1 MVILTGSGRRTGLHE
16 VIKPA
21 KENIMLTLFHAPKSR
36 SSRVRSLIDEM
47 GIQDWVQIVPV
58 NIMRQDGSGARDTA
72 NPHPEGKAP
81 CLLHDG
87 TLITESGAV
96 MLYLTTLFPDTG
108 LAPKPGDAQW
118 GEYLTWMVWYGS
130 VMEPVMIHE
139 AMGIAHPALTAT
151 FRSSVEITARLRAV
165 LEKGPYLLGDAFS
178 AADMLVHSPYAWFK
192 DRTPNDDLIRD
203 WVARCSGRASV
214 ARTLAA
220 DMALM
225 DQAVAA

>member
-1 MVILTGSGRRTGLHE
+1 
-16 VIKPA
+16 
-21 KENIMLTLFHAPKSR
+21 
-36 SSRVRSLIDEM
+36 M

-96 MLYLTTLFPDTG
+96 MLYLTTLFPDAG
-108 LAPKPGDAQW
+108 LAPKVGDAQW

-130 VMEPVMIHE
+130 VMEPVLIFE
-139 AMGIAHPALTAT
+139 ALGIAHPALPRT
-151 FRSSVEITARLRAV
+151 FRGHAEVAARIRAA
-165 LEKGPYLLGDAFS
+165 LEKGPWLLGDAFS
-178 AADMLVHSPYAWFK
+178 AADILIHSPYAWFK
-192 DRTPNDDLIRD
+192 DATPDDALIAD
-203 WVARCSGRASV
+203 WVDRCKARPAV

-220 DMALM
+220 DLALM